1 MQKIYV
7 DKKTFVEIADVEE
20 TLRECSECQ
29 RTDMVFGVYRKVT
42 INQTKRNKKAEETAT
57 HYKSIVPGHRVQ
69 QWCFFFI

>member
-1 MQKIYV
+1 MQKINV
-7 DKKTFVEIADVEE
+7 DKKTFVEIADLEE
-20 TLRECSECQ
+20 TLRECQ

-57 HYKSIVPGHRVQ
+57 HYKSIVPVHRVQ